1 MRGWPWAAT
10 AREAYAYAEAR
21 VVAGAAATGVTGAL
35 HQAGTS
41 GAMRKRAGLSDVE
54 RGEER
59 LMRMRAWLVGTD
71 GTASAVQ
78 IDRGVRTDD
87 GSDSGLVLGQI
98 GAGFTVSEGFP
109 LFLEGYI
116 GYARYDPRFVFS
128 RGEEARR
135 LPTRWNSLSMTIGV
149 GWDFR
154 LAENLY
160 LRPIVNAALGHASS
174 DVALFGS
181 YIRIRTGADLDI
193 LDQGRLNAWGLG
205 GSLVLAYYDHQ
216 PRREIDDEV
225 DRMLAL
231 IQMEDQGGKKTD
243 QISGGQMQRVAI
255 ARALVNK
262 PEVLLLDEPLAALD
276 LKLRQRMLVELDAIH
291 DEVGITFLYVTHDQ
305 SEAMSL
311 SDRIAVMNRG
321 RIEQLGTPVEIY
333 EAPRTSFVAAFI
345 SPSA

>member
-1 MRGWPWAAT
+1 MRLHGDHLRLAT
-10 AREAYAYAEAR
+10 LAL
-21 VVAGAAATGVTGAL
+21 GLTAAAFLPAAAQGTNGGRDGAPGGLLGPRLATKPGGVLGIM
-35 HQAGTS
+35 GYN
-41 GAMRKRAGLSDVE
+41 VIP
-54 RGEER
+54 
-59 LMRMRAWLVGTD
+59 D

-174 DVALFGS
+174 DAALLGS
-181 YIRIRTGADLDI
+181 YVSIKTDTDLDI
-193 LDQGRLNAWGLG
+193 LDQARLNAWGIG

-216 PRREIDDEV
+216 PRREIDVEL
-225 DRMLAL
+225 RYT
-231 IQMEDQGGKKTD
+231 E
-243 QISGGQMQRVAI
+243 MQLRSFGDTLPEARGRSE
-255 ARALVNK
+255 ARALSIWTRLRWPTGAEAFGRPMRWVIEGTNSYFLGDQREALGFGWMAK
-262 PEVLLLDEPLAALD
+262 VGGGVEFDIGRHEIGAFGLYANRVRLLGRYLFGEHNV
-276 LKLRQRMLVELDAIH
+276 QGFSI
-291 DEVGITFLYVTHDQ
+291 GIG
-305 SEAMSL
+305 
-311 SDRIAVMNRG
+311 I
-321 RIEQLGTPVEIY
+321 
-333 EAPRTSFVAAFI
+333 SF
-345 SPSA
+345 